1 MVLTFVTLIPGR
13 SLRPH
18 MGTRTGHA
26 VGHDELAALK
36 LLALEGALGERATV
50 TCAGL
55 GDRLGASTQ
64 TASRRLQRLEDAD
77 LLDRE
82 ILNDGQRVA
91 VTEAGERALQR
102 EYADYR
108 RIFERDAG
116 VSLSGVVT
124 SGMGEGRHY
133 ITLPGYMEQFESRL
147 GYTPFAGTLNLDLD
161 EESVRARAR
170 MDAIDPVP
178 IDGWEGED
186 RTYGPAFCWPATL
199 ATPEGE
205 RYEGTHVIAPERTHH
220 GADQLEVIAPEKLR
234 EALGLADGDHV
245 TVHVDDGGEA

>member
-1 MVLTFVTLIPGR
+1 
-13 SLRPH
+13 

-26 VGHDELAALK
+26 VGHDELAVLK
-36 LLALEGALGERATV
+36 LLALEGALGERAMV

-55 GDRLGASTQ
+55 ADRLEASNQ
-64 TASRRLQRLEDAD
+64 TASRRLQRLEDAG

-82 ILNDGQRVA
+82 ILGDGQRVG
-91 VTEAGERALQR
+91 VTEEGERALQR

-147 GYTPFAGTLNLDLD
+147 GYAPFAGTLNLDLD

-170 MDAIDPVP
+170 MDAIDPIP

-199 ATPEGE
+199 ETPGGE
-205 RYEGTHVIAPERTHH
+205 RFDRAHVIAPERTHH
-220 GADQLEVIAPEKLR
+220 GADQLEVIAPQKLR
-234 EALGLADGDHV
+234 DALGLDDGDHV
-245 TVHVDDGGEA
+245 TVHVEHDGNGGAA